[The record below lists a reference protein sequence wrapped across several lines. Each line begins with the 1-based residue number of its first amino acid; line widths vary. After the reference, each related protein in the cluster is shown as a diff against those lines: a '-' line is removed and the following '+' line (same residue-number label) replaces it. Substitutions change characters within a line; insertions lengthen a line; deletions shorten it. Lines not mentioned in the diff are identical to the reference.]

1 MRKLVVALS
10 VLVCSVEARA
20 ISFTISSSSAEAG
33 GVAEFV
39 VSIFGIQSGG
49 VPANNAQLDILFD
62 TSVFYVPEDARLA
75 CQVSPHLAH
84 LVHTESLPRS
94 PAAPAGMQRLRLNV
108 IDTIA
113 PLGDITDGDFYLCA
127 LAVRE
132 DARSGNTTLAGTRQ
146 NVGDTAGRVLGSS
159 VGSGVVV
166 ISGSG
171 SANALQPRG
180 GAGGVPVP
188 PPAVEIPGQAPVTGS
203 GRPGQPVES
212 GKTGRIGS
220 VAEQRATP
228 AIEGV
233 TAATPAQAGATR
245 GVELGQ
251 REAVGDKPTAS
262 TPRVGDETPTPAVT
276 SSPEMTKAVT
286 PQATKTKVVTPVAAK
301 EAKAVK
307 EAEAPAKKEGWGGC
321 AMGRQES
328 SWEAGL
334 AMVAGLAVWLLRRKT
349 A

>member
-127 LAVRE
+127 LDVRE

-171 SANALQPRG
+171 SVNALQPRG

-188 PPAVEIPGQAPVTGS
+188 PAALEIPDQAPVTGG
-203 GRPGQPVES
+203 GRPAQPVES

-233 TAATPAQAGATR
+233 APAQAGATR

-251 REAVGDKPTAS
+251 REAVGDKPAAS
-262 TPRVGDETPTPAVT
+262 TPKVGDETPTPGAT
-276 SSPEMTKAVT
+276 PSPEMTKPVT
-286 PQATKTKVVTPVAAK
+286 PQATKTKVVTSAAAK

-307 EAEAPAKKEGWGGC
+307 EVETPAKKEGWGGC